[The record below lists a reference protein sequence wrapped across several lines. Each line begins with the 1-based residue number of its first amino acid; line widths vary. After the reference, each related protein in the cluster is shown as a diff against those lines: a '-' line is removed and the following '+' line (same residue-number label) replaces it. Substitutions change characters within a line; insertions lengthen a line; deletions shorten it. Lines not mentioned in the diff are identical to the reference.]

1 MQNSNHAQQYVQT
14 SAMDTVRQWYIQV
27 NQQSYGPYDDDRL
40 WGFVQEGRVNAQ
52 SLISLNPSGPYHSA
66 IQNPILMHWISKALH
81 NRQNGASQ
89 NIQTQPAQSQ
99 PVQSQLV
106 QAQQVHAPT
115 VRAQQIHAPQQQMQP
130 NQSAQNIPQS
140 QPMQTYNAHSQP
152 HNPAHNNQAQNNQMQ
167 NNAASIQ
174 STDIR
179 NTVFLQSADINNM
192 AQQADLQS
200 PQINSVQNNSLKQS
214 VFMVMAEIHSG
225 NGMIFLQSLQN
236 LGDVER
242 IGGTV
247 WILKS
252 RANCEYIRD
261 QLTNDLSGD
270 DRLFVIDCYAN
281 QTAWYNLGLHVH
293 ERIAQ
298 LWTLET

>member
-1 MQNSNHAQQYVQT
+1 
-14 SAMDTVRQWYIQV
+14 
-27 NQQSYGPYDDDRL
+27 
-40 WGFVQEGRVNAQ
+40 
-52 SLISLNPSGPYHSA
+52 
-66 IQNPILMHWISKALH
+66 
-81 NRQNGASQ
+81 
-89 NIQTQPAQSQ
+89 
-99 PVQSQLV
+99 
-106 QAQQVHAPT
+106 
-115 VRAQQIHAPQQQMQP
+115 
-130 NQSAQNIPQS
+130 
-140 QPMQTYNAHSQP
+140 
-152 HNPAHNNQAQNNQMQ
+152 
-167 NNAASIQ
+167 
-174 STDIR
+174 
-179 NTVFLQSADINNM
+179 M
-192 AQQADLQS
+192 AQQAVMQS
-200 PQINSVQNNSLKQS
+200 PQINNVQNNSLKQS

>member
-1 MQNSNHAQQYVQT
+1 MQNSNHAQHYVQN

-89 NIQTQPAQSQ
+89 NTQTQQAQSQQVQSQ
-99 PVQSQLV
+99 PVQAQ
-106 QAQQVHAPT
+106 QAQSQQVQ
-115 VRAQQIHAPQQQMQP
+115 AQQIHAPQQQMQP
-130 NQSAQNIPQS
+130 NQAAQNVPQ
-140 QPMQTYNAHSQP
+140 SQP
-152 HNPAHNNQAQNNQMQ
+152 HNPVHNNQAQNNQML
-167 NNAASIQ
+167 NNAALIQ

-192 AQQADLQS
+192 AQQADLQY

-225 NGMIFLQSLQN
+225 NGMMFLQSLQN